1 MNDEVLT
8 EPIVEP
14 LVVEPLVAE
23 PLKPVKKHFEFSKFM
38 ALIAIGMW
46 LSANIFGM
54 AMMVYTLDLS
64 PMAYVIPSVDAV
76 VACTLVFYYKKAGQE
91 NQIKL
96 KRIYGLSDN
105 EFSQIIGG
113 YRGDDVRD

>member
-1 MNDEVLT
+1 MDEDVLN

-14 LVVEPLVAE
+14 LVVEPLIAE

-38 ALIAIGMW
+38 ALIAVGMW
-46 LSANIFGM
+46 LAANIFGM

-76 VACTLVFYYKKAGQE
+76 CGCVLAFYLWKAKYE

-96 KRIYGLSDN
+96 KRIYGMSDS
-105 EFSQIIGG
+105 EFSQLSGHG
-113 YRGDDVRD
+113 YNGDD

>member
-1 MNDEVLT
+1 MNDEILT

-14 LVVEPLVAE
+14 LIAE

-38 ALIAIGMW
+38 ALIAVGMW
-46 LSANIFGM
+46 LAANIFGM

-76 VACTLVFYYKKAGQE
+76 CGCVLAFYLWKAKYE

-105 EFSQIIGG
+105 EFSQLVGKD
-113 YRGDDVRD
+113 YSRDND